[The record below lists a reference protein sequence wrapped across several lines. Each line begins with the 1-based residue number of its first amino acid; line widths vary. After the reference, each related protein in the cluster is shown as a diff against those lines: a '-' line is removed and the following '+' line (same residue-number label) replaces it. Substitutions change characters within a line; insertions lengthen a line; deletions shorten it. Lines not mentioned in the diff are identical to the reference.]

1 MSRFLKHK
9 NLKLNTRKGFT
20 LVELMVT
27 VTILSLGV
35 VSVYEGFFTSLN
47 AHAYCRNYL
56 SVQSWMNQ
64 KIWDIQEALLR
75 YQTLVTQKK
84 SGNFKI
90 GGKEFKWGLHYYSLA
105 AKHGSPGA
113 LYHLGICYEC
123 GIGVKKNEEV
133 ALCYYDQAAR
143 NGFKPALEQ
152 IYRYCEDS
160 NLFLKDRDNYQRYK
174 RFLEWLNDEDNTK

>member
-105 AKHGSPGA
+105 GSEKIN
-113 LYHLGICYEC
+113 LYKIILEVNWKEGIRDINVNRSTFLHY
-123 GIGVKKNEEV
+123 IK
-133 ALCYYDQAAR
+133 
-143 NGFKPALEQ
+143 EQ
-152 IYRYCEDS
+152 
-160 NLFLKDRDNYQRYK
+160 K
-174 RFLEWLNDEDNTK
+174 